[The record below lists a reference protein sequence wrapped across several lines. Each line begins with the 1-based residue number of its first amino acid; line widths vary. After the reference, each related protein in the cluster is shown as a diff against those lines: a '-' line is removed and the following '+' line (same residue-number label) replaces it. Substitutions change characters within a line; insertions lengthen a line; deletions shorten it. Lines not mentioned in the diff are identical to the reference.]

1 MTVQRERRGVFGE
14 VADTYERLRPGY
26 PEQLV
31 TDVLADAGD
40 GPALEV
46 GAGTGKATT
55 AFAAHGIALTCVEP
69 DARMAAILRD
79 RMADR
84 PTVSVIA
91 STFEDWRPDR
101 GYGLLYS
108 AQAWHWVDPERRLD
122 LAHAAL
128 APGGLLALFWN
139 GFLLADNDLHAELA
153 EVDRRYWPEGR
164 DDQHTSHKWRVDD
177 HPVEIEDFMVEWES
191 LALHDDPRFTDLRSR
206 HYRWG
211 AEYDSG
217 TYAQFLTTTSIYRM
231 LSESDRDAALTAV
244 VDVID
249 ARGGTIEFVMD
260 TSLATARRV

>member
-31 TDVLADAGD
+31 TDVLADAGE

-46 GAGTGKATT
+46 GAGTGKATV

-69 DARMAAILRD
+69 DPRMAALLRD
-79 RMADR
+79 RMAER
-84 PTVSVIA
+84 PGVSVVA

-139 GFLLADNDLHAELA
+139 GFLLADTDLHAALA

-164 DDQHTSHKWRVDD
+164 EDQQTSHRWRVDEQ
-177 HPVEIEDFMVEWES
+177 PVEVEDFAVEWEP
-191 LALHDDPRFTDLRSR
+191 LALHGDARFTDLRSR
-206 HYRWG
+206 HYRW
-211 AEYDSG
+211 ARTYPSD

-231 LSESDRDAALTAV
+231 LPEAERDAALASV
-244 VDVID
+244 VEVID
-249 ARGGTIEFVMD
+249 AHGGTIEFVLD
-260 TSLATARRV
+260 TALATARRV